1 MTIYHQ
7 LTDDAW
13 KRARTEGLFRDT
25 RGEKGDDEAVRRT
38 DLFLDERL
46 PRSLE
51 ASLVSRCRVI
61 YGYLGDEENLL
72 DIQTGDSCPVKRKA
86 QESGRV
92 LLRLEV
98 DPSVCW
104 VSDLDLYDTVKNTSG
119 SAEREHAAA
128 TYWRALQP
136 LGRYDGTIRRPEVMV
151 TTDLSPDR
159 FSRV

>member
-25 RGEKGDDEAVRRT
+25 RGEKGNDEAVRRT

-72 DIQTGDSCPVKRKA
+72 DIQTATLALCSVSPKSPGACCC
-86 QESGRV
+86 G
-92 LLRLEV
+92 LRWT
-98 DPSVCW
+98 PRFAGYQIS
-104 VSDLDLYDTVKNTSG
+104 
-119 SAEREHAAA
+119 
-128 TYWRALQP
+128 
-136 LGRYDGTIRRPEVMV
+136 IF
-151 TTDLSPDR
+151 TTR
-159 FSRV
+159 